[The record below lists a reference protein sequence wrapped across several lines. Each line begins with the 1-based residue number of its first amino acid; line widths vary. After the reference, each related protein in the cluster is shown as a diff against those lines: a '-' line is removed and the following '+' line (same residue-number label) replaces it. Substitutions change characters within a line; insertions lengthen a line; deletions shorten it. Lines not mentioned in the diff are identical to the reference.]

1 MCIYQ
6 HFRETAVFSS
16 VLSSNTVGHVL
27 NLHYCE
33 NFKSHPNSL
42 LFILPITRLTAHM
55 NNGHICYTVKPPY
68 TVPLCIILLQV
79 SYIVSGPYES
89 PT

>member
-16 VLSSNTVGHVL
+16 EQSSNTVGHVL
-27 NLHYCE
+27 NLHCCE
-33 NFKSHPNSL
+33 NFKSHPDSL

-55 NNGHICYTVKPPY
+55 KNGHIRYTVKPIY
-68 TVPLCIILLQV
+68 TVPLCIILLPV
-79 SYIVSGPYES
+79 SYIVSVRYES